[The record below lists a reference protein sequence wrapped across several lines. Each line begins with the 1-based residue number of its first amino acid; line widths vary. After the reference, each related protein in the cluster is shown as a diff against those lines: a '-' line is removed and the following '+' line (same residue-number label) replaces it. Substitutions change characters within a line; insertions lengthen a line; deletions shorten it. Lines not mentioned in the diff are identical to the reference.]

1 MSKTVKLTLNVDA
14 QLSEKLRLITF
25 INKTTLTS
33 VITDLLIGYVQ
44 QNEGEVQRYLS
55 DTFSK
60 PKSKAKIKKEK
71 TMLSDEDKE
80 KFLEDVELIFESNYE
95 NILVEGDN
103 REIIDPIG
111 LQTKEGYFFI
121 KPSKIRGSI
130 ENAGFNYSQV
140 MNTFGCRLQKF
151 GFNTTMLKFPLK

>member
-33 VITDLLIGYVQ
+33 VITDLLTEYIQ

-60 PKSKAKIKKEK
+60 PKSKAKVKKEK
-71 TMLSDEDKE
+71 PMLSDEDKE
-80 KFLEDVELIFESNYE
+80 RFLEDVGLIFESNYA
-95 NILVEGDN
+95 NMVVEGEN
-103 REIIDPIG
+103 REIIEPVGI
-111 LQTKEGYFFI
+111 QTKEGHFFI
-121 KPSKIRGSI
+121 KPSEIRVGI

-140 MNTFGCRLQKF
+140 VNTFGCRLQKY
-151 GFNTTMLKFPLK
+151 GFNTTMLKLPLK